1 MKNFAS
7 TKIQKHQVLVTE
19 YSFVSSKCV
28 MKFSEEAHPRQVQP
42 VLGPCKYSTKQV
54 FIPCQYW
61 IRSFFIR
68 VIAKF
73 SRYLF
78 CQYDLPLMWG
88 HFRGSRT
95 SVGGCVLNAPLQ
107 NCALPSLTW
116 RRLGSF
122 TVDCFCYSLNQP
134 PIFKGRSETFFDE
147 NRNGTVRT
155 GSLQFGDEYALCII
169 HAVWRS
175 TCSNCSMQYEDQ
187 EGTVRTVSMHCTAP
201 LPSPLSWENVL
212 SPHRGVDG
220 REKLGSITRAPKK
233 LKL

>member
-1 MKNFAS
+1 
-7 TKIQKHQVLVTE
+7 
-19 YSFVSSKCV
+19 
-28 MKFSEEAHPRQVQP
+28 MKFSEEAYPRQVQP

-54 FIPCQYW
+54 LLPCQYW
-61 IRSFFIR
+61 ILSFFFIW

-78 CQYDLPLMWG
+78 CQYDLPYVRPL
-88 HFRGSRT
+88 SRQPHQC
-95 SVGGCVLNAPLQ
+95 GWICLKRWPLQ

-147 NRNGTVRT
+147 HWNGTVRT